1 MSLVPGVGTASPPQ
15 HRDRSVNHACT
26 HSARRHL
33 WRAGAGSPAVPRE
46 NQGPEVTGRLSTAP
60 SPLPGP
66 RPGLDFCSCAL
77 LCSRALMKL
86 RSSVLRAC
94 PEGSFG
100 APALPEPS
108 HVQGRL
114 ASASTWHGAAAAGRP
129 RAPSPSRRPLPQ
141 GSAAHSQVLPSCSRP
156 VGLQSAGPTEPLPAD
171 PRASCSFEVSFGH
184 CLDRGSSHP
193 AYSQPRIF
201 LGTSEC
207 PNADPSPST
216 LTSSGVS
223 DDTEG

>member
-1 MSLVPGVGTASPPQ
+1 MLALTAPAGTSGGRVLG
-15 HRDRSVNHACT
+15 HRLFLGRTRDRRSQ
-26 HSARRHL
+26 
-33 WRAGAGSPAVPRE
+33 AGSPRRPVRSPAPGRGWISAAALSSAV
-46 NQGPEVTGRLSTAP
+46 
-60 SPLPGP
+60 
-66 RPGLDFCSCAL
+66 
-77 LCSRALMKL
+77 ALMKL

-216 LTSSGVS
+216 LTSSRVS